1 MAVYTFNDIPEGSLT
16 IGILVNVYANFT
28 RALVMGIMDTGCS
41 HTCISEELA
50 EKMSL
55 PSLGKVPYS
64 VVGGVKQEV
73 DCYEVN
79 IMIDNTIPCG
89 DIDAGSYHKGEDFY
103 DVIIGMDILS
113 KCDFAITSA
122 SGHMVLTMEY
132 PSKRNL
138 DFTKE

>member
-1 MAVYTFNDIPEGSLT
+1 M
-16 IGILVNVYANFT
+16 
-28 RALVMGIMDTGCS
+28 
-41 HTCISEELA
+41 
-50 EKMSL
+50 
-55 PSLGKVPYS
+55 
-64 VVGGVKQEV
+64 VGGVKQEV

-89 DIDAGSYHKGEDFY
+89 NIEAGSYHRGEDFY

>member
-1 MAVYTFNDIPEGSLT
+1 MAVYTFNDIPADSLT

-28 RALVMGIMDTGCS
+28 QKLVLGIVDTGCS

-50 EKMSL
+50 KEMSL
-55 PSLGKVPYS
+55 QSLGKVPYS
-64 VVGGVKQEV
+64 VVGGEKQEV
-73 DCYEVN
+73 DCYMVN

-89 DIDAGSYHKGEDFY
+89 DIEAGSYHKGDAFY

>member
-1 MAVYTFNDIPEGSLT
+1 MAVYTFNDVPAGSLT
-16 IGILVNVYANFT
+16 IGVLVNVYANFT
-28 RALVMGIMDTGCS
+28 RKLVSGIIDTGCS

-55 PSLGKVPYS
+55 ISLGKVEYS
-64 VVGGVKQEV
+64 MVGDAKQKV
-73 DCYEVN
+73 NCYKAN

-89 DIDAGSYHKGEDFY
+89 DIEVGSYHKGDAFY

>member
-1 MAVYTFNDIPEGSLT
+1 MAAYTFDGIPAGATT
-16 IGILVNVYANFT
+16 IGVLVNVYASFV
-28 RALVMGIMDTGCS
+28 RERVLGIIDTGS
-41 HTCISEELA
+41 STTCISHELA
-50 EKMSL
+50 DTMGL
-55 PSLGKVPYS
+55 QSLGKEPYTD
-64 VVGGVKQEV
+64 VNNVTEDVDTYNVDITIDDTIHCGVLHV
-73 DCYEVN
+73 
-79 IMIDNTIPCG
+79 
-89 DIDAGSYHKGEDFY
+89 GSYTREKSFY

>member
-1 MAVYTFNDIPEGSLT
+1 MAAYTFNDIPAGSLT
-16 IGILVNVYANFT
+16 IGVLVNVYARFT
-28 RALVMGIMDTGCS
+28 RKLVSGIIDTGCS

-55 PSLGKVPYS
+55 VSLGKVEYS
-64 VVGGVKQEV
+64 MVGNVKQKV
-73 DCYEVN
+73 NHYKVN
-79 IMIDNTIPCG
+79 IVIDNTIPCG
-89 DIDAGSYHKGEDFY
+89 DIEAGSYHKGDAFY